1 MATEITLNKETFVQK
16 FLLPIS
22 KLADHV
28 SLIPKENLLLA
39 ICASADGSIVLLAT
53 LKLETPLPNSFSRL
67 NLPDVKK
74 FVRLLDCIDDLEI
87 TLQVLDNHLHY
98 QTPQF
103 KFNYFLLEDAYIQK
117 CPIQPEKV
125 NSLTYDSEF
134 SLSNFKFQE
143 LLRGSSIATDSD
155 KLYFYTKDE
164 QVYAELNDYERQN
177 INNLTYLISES
188 FKGEPI
194 KTALPLNLENIRLLA
209 GLRVDNFKVKINN
222 SLKVTLFECQ
232 DENVSVKF
240 IISALVK

>member
-1 MATEITLNKETFVQK
+1 MVTTISLNKEIFVQK

-22 KLADHV
+22 KLTDHV

-39 ICASADGSIVLLAT
+39 VCASADGSVVLLAT
-53 LKLETPLPNSFSRL
+53 LKLETSFPESLNRL

-74 FVRLLDCIDDLEI
+74 FVRLLDCVEDNTIS
-87 TLQVLDNHLHY
+87 LQIKDNHIHY

-103 KFNYFLLEDAYIQK
+103 KFNYFLLEDVYMQK
-117 CPIQPEKV
+117 CPVNPEKI

-134 SLSNFKFQE
+134 ALTNFKFQE
-143 LLRGSSIATDSD
+143 VLRGSSIATDSD

-164 QVYAELNDYERQN
+164 EVYAELNDYERQN

-188 FKGEPI
+188 FKGTPI
-194 KTALPLNLENIRLLA
+194 KNGIPLNLENIRLLA
-209 GLRVDNFKVKINN
+209 GLRVDSFRVKINN
-222 SLKVTLFECQ
+222 NLKVTLFECL